1 MMTAKRA
8 DELTRE
14 AIEKAISTRQAR
26 AEEFC
31 NSLDESIENAC
42 ANRMN
47 CLTIKEIPS
56 EIRAYILQIL
66 KDNSYRVTEL
76 NGSTVQISW

>member
-1 MMTAKRA
+1 MITAKRA
-8 DELTRE
+8 DELTRKAIEE
-14 AIEKAISTRQAR
+14 AIASRQTR

-31 NSLDESIENAC
+31 NNLNEAIEYACES
-42 ANRMN
+42 RMN

-56 EIRAYILQIL
+56 ELRAYILAIL

-76 NGSTVQISW
+76 NGNTVQISW

>member
-1 MMTAKRA
+1 MTAKRA

-14 AIEKAISTRQAR
+14 AIENAIATRQAR

-31 NSLDESIENAC
+31 NNLDASIENAC

-76 NGSTVQISW
+76 NGNTVQISW

>member
-1 MMTAKRA
+1 MMNAKRA

-14 AIEKAISTRQAR
+14 AIEKAIATRQTR

-31 NSLDESIENAC
+31 NNLDESIENAC
-42 ANRMN
+42 INRMN